1 MALAVSLAR
10 RAPRD
15 HAGRPGSVQPVR
27 RWICAVPSRHTVRG
41 KEGCRAVVHALP
53 RDGGCERKASRCGRL
68 PCRFLVTLL
77 AMAIGGREGRGMRQR
92 NRGGL
97 SAPVR
102 WLPPSDLPAS
112 LVALIEM
119 IFGETD
125 WMVSHNRLARG
136 LRKKPGT
143 LKALGDHG
151 ALPYRLDGVRRVY
164 AREDVAA
171 FLGRRDASRA
181 AGTMEVSS
189 LTPTL
194 SGGLANSS
202 T

>member
-1 MALAVSLAR
+1 
-10 RAPRD
+10 
-15 HAGRPGSVQPVR
+15 
-27 RWICAVPSRHTVRG
+27 
-41 KEGCRAVVHALP
+41 
-53 RDGGCERKASRCGRL
+53 
-68 PCRFLVTLL
+68 
-77 AMAIGGREGRGMRQR
+77 MRQR

-202 T
+202 TNDFSAALAMATMKGRLRKSTRRSIGQIGHQRRGRAEAAR